1 MKSIP
6 LPSLFL
12 GLCSWKKDFQTK
24 ATPVD
29 FFYAKGI
36 VEALFDKLEVSVTMY
51 RQKDLAKHAPQVVQ
65 LLFLL

>member
-6 LPSLFL
+6 LLVYFWS
-12 GLCSWKKDFQTK
+12 GMAEKDFQTK

-36 VEALFDKLEVSVTMY
+36 VEALFDKLRKFQLTMY
-51 RQKDLAKHAPQVVQ
+51 RQKT
-65 LLFLL
+65 